1 MGAGVDWLKIKTE
14 YITTATSYRKLADK
28 HGVPFRTLADRAKAE
43 GWSAARKKHRN
54 DVVTKALQ
62 KSANQ
67 QSDKM
72 ARIDKAA
79 DRLLSKLERAID
91 ELDLVIAM
99 KKTKTKDIEYN
110 NGDRPDKP
118 TREVIVEEETVE
130 TVSAM
135 VDRAGLRMITA
146 ALKDLKEVKMLRS
159 ELDRQEQEA
168 RIANLRRQAESDD
181 KTDGAKLEI
190 VGLPEEFK
198 V

>member
-1 MGAGVDWLKIKTE
+1 MAVIDWITIKTE
-14 YITTATSYRKLADK
+14 YITTLTSYRKLADK
-28 HGVPFRTLADRAKAE
+28 YGVHFRAVSERAKAE
-43 GWSAARKKHRN
+43 GWVAARATYREGL
-54 DVVTKALQ
+54 VTKAVQ
-62 KSANQ
+62 KAEDI
-67 QSDKM
+67 QSDKL

-79 DRLLSKLERAID
+79 DRLMSKLERAID

-110 NGDRPDKP
+110 NGERPDKP

-130 TVSAM
+130 TVSVM

-146 ALKDLKEVKMLRS
+146 ALRDLKEVKMIRS

-168 RIANLRRQAESDD
+168 RIANLRRQAESEAKDSD
-181 KTDGAKLEI
+181 TKLEI

-198 V
+198 I